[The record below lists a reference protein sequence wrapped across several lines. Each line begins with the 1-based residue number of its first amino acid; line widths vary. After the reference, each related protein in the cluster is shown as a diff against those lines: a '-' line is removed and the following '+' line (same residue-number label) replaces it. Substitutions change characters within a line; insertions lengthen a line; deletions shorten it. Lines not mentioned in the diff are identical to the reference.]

1 MTTPKKNPQK
11 VVTGVVRSSFMFL
24 NNLEEDDKG
33 NKKCKSMFIIPKKD
47 KTTIAKC
54 EKAIDAASQ
63 KKFGK
68 KANRNSR
75 SFGYPLRDAD
85 KEHKEGTLPESIDY
99 KTVKGCYFLNSNAY
113 KLPGLVDADNEV
125 VEDKDERESMLVPG
139 YYFKV
144 SLTFK
149 GYDTDSKG
157 VRAEINNLMFIKE
170 GERLDGGVAA
180 DSEEWD
186 SDGSD
191 YDGDEDEGKDESG
204 SDTGSDYT
212 PEKIKE
218 LCAEL
223 KEEDEDALN
232 DILEEFDCKNAR
244 AASKLD
250 DDERADLG
258 EALEEA
264 LD

>member
-1 MTTPKKNPQK
+1 MTTPVKNPAK

-24 NNLEEDDKG
+24 NTLEEDDKG
-33 NKKCKSMFIIPKKD
+33 AKKCKSMWIIPKKD
-47 KTTIAKC
+47 KRTIAKI

-63 KKFGK
+63 KKFSK
-68 KANRNSR
+68 KAAKNSR
-75 SFGYPLRDAD
+75 SFGYPLRDGD
-85 KEHKEGTLPESIDY
+85 KEIKEGTLPESIDP

-113 KLPGLVDADNEV
+113 KLPGLVDADGEL
-125 VEDKDERESMLVPG
+125 VEDRDEREEMLIPG

-157 VRAEINNLMFIKE
+157 VRAEINNVMFVKE

-180 DSEEWD
+180 DSEDWGDEEDFDD
-186 SDGSD
+186 SDNDSD
-191 YDGDEDEGKDESG
+191 ND
-204 SDTGSDYT
+204 SDYT
-212 PEKIKE
+212 PARIKE

-223 KEEDEDALN
+223 KDEDEDALAEV
-232 DILEEFDCKNAR
+232 LEEFDVKNAR
-244 AASKLD
+244 AASKLP
-250 DDERADLG
+250 DDERAELG